1 MGTKGNCWW
10 MVPSLAALL
19 ISALEA
25 PAQTAPA
32 TYLIEFTHKGG
43 TPHSLSAPTTFLSAR
58 AVERRVRQGIP
69 LDSLDLPVDP
79 AFVAALRL
87 AGDLQVL
94 GTSRWQNSATIR
106 STDTLALDTLGQLPF
121 VRAIRCVH
129 DGRPRPVRAPS
140 KFPVTL
146 KNSVD
151 AADEATYGQGFRQLN
166 MLNGHLLHRAGA
178 TGEGMLLG
186 VLDSGFDGV
195 DHLPAFSA
203 LRERNGIVLTADLV
217 QADGDV
223 YADHWHGR
231 SVLSVIAGRL
241 PGRFLGV
248 APDVDVA
255 LVRTE
260 DADSEFIVEE
270 DHWVRGAELLDSLG
284 CDVLNTSLGYT
295 TFDDSTMDHSV
306 DDLDGRTTRISIAAG
321 IAARKGMVVVNS
333 AGNSGQSAWYR
344 ISPPADAEGILAVGA
359 VGLERQSAPF
369 SGHGPSADGRVKPDV
384 CAVGWQATGLDVDGT
399 SLARINGTSFSG
411 PIVAG
416 LACCLWQLHP
426 DRSAVEITDVIRR
439 SASQALRPDIDLGYG
454 IPDLWR
460 AHLLLEGEDLTGL
473 RHEAVLQV
481 FPMPFSDG
489 FTMALFTGEADLLQ
503 LELFDALGRLV
514 WRLSEP
520 VEPGTYRQLT
530 LADPQLAG
538 LPDGL
543 YHLRA
548 DLGGPLVE
556 RTVVKVR
563 P

>member
-1 MGTKGNCWW
+1 MA
-10 MVPSLAALL
+10 VLL
-19 ISALEA
+19 IAWGRA

-43 TPHSLSAPTTFLSAR
+43 TPHSFDAPGTFLGPR

-79 AFVAALRL
+79 AFVFALQQ

-106 STDTLALDTLGQLPF
+106 STDTLALDTLDRLPF
-121 VRAIRCVH
+121 VRAIRCMH
-129 DGRPRPVRAPS
+129 DGRPRPARDGAKYPAVM
-140 KFPVTL
+140 

-151 AADEATYGQGFRQLN
+151 AVDESTYGQGFRQLS

-178 TGEGMLLG
+178 TGRGMVLG

-195 DHLPAFSA
+195 DELPAFAA
-203 LRERNGIVLTADLV
+203 LRDRQGIVLAADLV

-223 YADHWHGR
+223 YDDHWHGR
-231 SVLSVIAGRL
+231 SVLSVIAGDL

-248 APDVDVA
+248 APEVDVA

-260 DADSEFIVEE
+260 DADNEFIVEE

-295 TFDDSTMDHSV
+295 TFDDSTQDHSV

-321 IAARKGMVVVNS
+321 VAARKGMVVVNS
-333 AGNSGQSAWYR
+333 AGNSGESAWYR

-426 DRSAVEITDVIRR
+426 ERTAVEITDAIRQ

-460 AHLLLEGEDLTGL
+460 AHLLLKGEDLTGL
-473 RHEAVLQV
+473 RHEAVLEL
-481 FPMPFSDG
+481 FPMPFNDG
-489 FTMALFTGEADLLQ
+489 FTAGLYTGEADRLV

-514 WRLSEP
+514 WRLTEP
-520 VEPGTYRQLT
+520 VEPGTYRQLAI
-530 LADPQLAG
+530 ADPQLAG
-538 LPDGL
+538 LPDGI

-548 DLGGPLVE
+548 DLGGPLLE
-556 RTVVKVR
+556 RSVVKVR

>member
-1 MGTKGNCWW
+1 MGTDRILRHVVLA
-10 MVPSLAALL
+10 MAALL
-19 ISALEA
+19 IASGRA

-32 TYLIEFTHKGG
+32 TYLIEFNHKGG
-43 TPHSLSAPTTFLSAR
+43 TPHSFDDPSTFLGPR
-58 AVERRVRQGIP
+58 AVERRIRQGIP

-79 AFVAALRL
+79 AFVAALQQ
-87 AGDLQVL
+87 AGDLLVL

-106 STDTLALDTLGQLPF
+106 STDTLALDTLDRLPF
-121 VRAIRCVH
+121 VRAMRCVH
-129 DGRPRPVRAPS
+129 DGRPRAVREGA
-140 KFPVTL
+140 KFPVML

-151 AADEATYGQGFRQLN
+151 AVDEATYGQGFRQLS

-178 TGEGMLLG
+178 TGQGMLLG

-195 DHLPAFSA
+195 DELPAFAA
-203 LRERNGIVLTADLV
+203 LRDRQGIVLAEDLV
-217 QADGDV
+217 HADGDV

-231 SVLSVIAGRL
+231 SVLSVIAGHL

-260 DADSEFIVEE
+260 DADSEYIVEE

-295 TFDDSTMDHSV
+295 TFDDSTQDHTV
-306 DDLDGRTTRISIAAG
+306 NDLDGRTTRISIAAG

-416 LACCLWQLHP
+416 LSCCLWQLHP
-426 DRSAVEITDVIRR
+426 DRTAVEITDAIRR
-439 SASQALRPDIDLGYG
+439 SASQALRPDIDLGHG

-460 AHLLLEGEDLTGL
+460 AHLLLGGEDLTGL
-473 RHEAVLQV
+473 RHEAVLEL

-489 FTMALFTGEADLLQ
+489 FTAALYTGEADRLV
-503 LELFDALGRLV
+503 LELFDALGRPV

-530 LADPQLAG
+530 FADPRLAA
-538 LPDGL
+538 LPDGI

-548 DLGGPLVE
+548 DLGGPLME
-556 RTVVKVR
+556 RSVVKVR

>member
-1 MGTKGNCWW
+1 
-10 MVPSLAALL
+10 MVPSMAALF
-19 ISALEA
+19 ITCTQAT
-25 PAQTAPA
+25 AQTAPA

-43 TPHSLSAPTTFLSAR
+43 TPHGFDAPATFLSPR
-58 AVERRVRQGIP
+58 AIERRVRQGIP
-69 LDSLDLPVDP
+69 LDSLDLPVNP
-79 AFVAALRL
+79 AFVAALQQ

-94 GTSRWQNSATIR
+94 GTSRWQNSVTIR
-106 STDTLALDTLGQLPF
+106 STDTLALDTLDRLPF
-121 VRAIRCVH
+121 VRAMRCVH
-129 DGRPRPVRAPS
+129 DGDPHPPRGES
-140 KFPVTL
+140 KFPVMQ

-151 AADEATYGQGFRQLN
+151 AVDEATYGQGFRQLS

-178 TGEGMLLG
+178 TGQGMLLG

-195 DHLPAFSA
+195 DQLPAFAA
-203 LRERNGIVLTADLV
+203 LRDRYGIVLAADLV

-231 SVLSVIAGRL
+231 SVLSVIAGDL

-295 TFDDSTMDHSV
+295 TFDDSTQDHTV
-306 DDLDGRTTRISIAAG
+306 NDLDGRTTRISIAAG

-384 CAVGWQATGLDVDGT
+384 CAVGWQATSLDVDGT

-411 PIVAG
+411 PLVAG

-426 DRSAVEITDVIRR
+426 ERTAVEITEAIRR

-460 AHLLLEGEDLTGL
+460 AHLLLKGEDLTGL
-473 RHEAVLQV
+473 RHEAVLDLY
-481 FPMPFSDG
+481 PMPFNDG
-489 FTMALFTGEADLLQ
+489 FTAELYTGEADRLM
-503 LELFDALGRLV
+503 LELFDSLGRPV
-514 WRLSEP
+514 WRLTEL

-530 LADPQLAG
+530 FADPQLAG
-538 LPDGL
+538 LPDGI

-548 DLGGPLVE
+548 DLGGPLLE
-556 RTVVKVR
+556 RSVVKVR